1 MNSERR
7 PRAVKL
13 GKRNKQR
20 ASDRVGGKE
29 LGIQKGER
37 RKEKGELQL
46 RKRKPDIPKFSEQER
61 NEKDHLSKLKEG
73 GTKKKTNP

>member
-37 RKEKGELQL
+37 RAPAEEKETRYTQVL
-46 RKRKPDIPKFSEQER
+46 RTG
-61 NEKDHLSKLKEG
+61 KE
-73 GTKKKTNP
+73 